1 MGILSELGV
10 KEDRLTEIL
19 KIHNESL
26 KWMYDNLSEI
36 QDSYSGKFIAIINKK
51 VVDSDEDRGI
61 LFQKLSAKFDKREIE
76 EIFIDYVNPKD
87 VILILLL
94 NRSEHLLQ

>member
-10 KEDRLTEIL
+10 KEDRLTELL

-36 QDSYSGKFIAIINKK
+36 QDSYSGKFIAIFNKK
-51 VVDSDEDRGI
+51 VVDSDEDRGM

-76 EIFIDYVNPKD
+76 EIFVDYVNPKD

-94 NRSEHLLQ
+94 NRD

>member
-36 QDSYSGKFIAIINKK
+36 QDSYSGKFIAIFNKK

-87 VILILLL
+87 VILIL
-94 NRSEHLLQ
+94 

>member
-36 QDSYSGKFIAIINKK
+36 QDSYSGKFIAIFNKK

-76 EIFIDYVNPKD
+76 EIFVDYVNPKD

-94 NRSEHLLQ
+94 NRD

>member
-10 KEDRLTEIL
+10 KEDRLTELL

-36 QDSYSGKFIAIINKK
+36 QDSYSGKFIAIFNKK

-76 EIFIDYVNPKD
+76 EIFVDYVNPKD
-87 VILILLL
+87 VILIL
-94 NRSEHLLQ
+94 

>member
-36 QDSYSGKFIAIINKK
+36 QDSYSGKFIAIFNKK

-76 EIFIDYVNPKD
+76 DIFVDYVNPKD

-94 NRSEHLLQ
+94 NRD